1 MIKKLLLILI
11 ALPMIGFGQMHT
23 IDQHNL
29 QMYGN
34 TNDNDISIN
43 TYYNALDTCSISWN
57 IIKDSLPSQWEFSI
71 CFPNCYVVGIVNSQN
86 LIYPNEQAY
95 LNCHMY
101 ANGQSGNGIIQMEIT
116 TNNLHKDTV
125 TWLGSISNISSS
137 DPLNVIDFESTQL
150 IKVIDI
156 FGRETKGTK
165 NEVLF
170 YIYNDG
176 TVEKRIVIK

>member
-1 MIKKLLLILI
+1 MKKLLIILI

-125 TWLGSISNISSS
+125 TWLGSISNISSIN
-137 DPLNVIDFESTQL
+137 PPNIIDFESTQL
-150 IKVIDI
+150 LKVTDLL
-156 FGRETKGTK
+156 GRETKGTK

-170 YIYNDG
+170 YIYDDG
-176 TVEKRIVIK
+176 IVEKRIVIE

>member
-71 CFPNCYVVGIVNSQN
+71 CFPNCYVIGIVNSQN

>member
-1 MIKKLLLILI
+1 
-11 ALPMIGFGQMHT
+11 
-23 IDQHNL
+23 
-29 QMYGN
+29 MYGN

-125 TWLGSISNISSS
+125 TWLGSISNISSI

-150 IKVIDI
+150 LKVTDLL
-156 FGRETKGTK
+156 GRETKGTK

-170 YIYNDG
+170 YIYDDG
-176 TVEKRIVIK
+176 TVEKRIVIE

>member
-1 MIKKLLLILI
+1 MKKLLIILI

-71 CFPNCYVVGIVNSQN
+71 CFPNCYVIGIVNSQN

-125 TWLGSISNISSS
+125 TWLGSISNISSIN
-137 DPLNVIDFESTQL
+137 PPNIIDFESTQL
-150 IKVIDI
+150 LKVTDLL
-156 FGRETKGTK
+156 GRETKGTK

-170 YIYNDG
+170 YIYDDG
-176 TVEKRIVIK
+176 IVEKRIVIE

>member
-1 MIKKLLLILI
+1 MKKLLIILI

-71 CFPNCYVVGIVNSQN
+71 CFPNCYVIGIVNSQN

-101 ANGQSGNGIIQMEIT
+101 AYGQSGNGIIQMEIT

-125 TWLGSISNISSS
+125 TWLGSISNISSIN
-137 DPLNVIDFESTQL
+137 PPNIIDFESTQL
-150 IKVIDI
+150 LKVTDLL
-156 FGRETKGTK
+156 GRETKGTK
-165 NEVLF
+165 MMEQ
-170 YIYNDG
+170 
-176 TVEKRIVIK
+176 

>member
-1 MIKKLLLILI
+1 MKKLLLTLI

-137 DPLNVIDFESTQL
+137 DPPNIIDFESTQL
-150 IKVIDI
+150 LKVTDLL
-156 FGRETKGTK
+156 GRETKGTK

-170 YIYNDG
+170 YIYDDG
-176 TVEKRIVIK
+176 IVEKRIVIQ